1 MQKQQ
6 NESAQEQASAT
17 TLANPVGNAGKWH
30 PYQSKGK
37 ARQSLVNKSDPYQ
50 VLLRAPPL
58 SCCNSC

>member
-6 NESAQEQASAT
+6 NESAQEQASTT

-37 ARQSLVNKSDPYQ
+37 SPTVIGKQK
-50 VLLRAPPL
+50 
-58 SCCNSC
+58 